1 MGSSGRREGGRE
13 REREKRRN
21 LQIVSVV
28 LLVSQTL
35 SLFQK
40 RMGFDRMSCLS
51 ESVTHL

>member
-1 MGSSGRREGGRE
+1 MAWGSRGRREGGRE
-13 REREKRRN
+13 REKKRN

-28 LLVSQTL
+28 PFVSQTL